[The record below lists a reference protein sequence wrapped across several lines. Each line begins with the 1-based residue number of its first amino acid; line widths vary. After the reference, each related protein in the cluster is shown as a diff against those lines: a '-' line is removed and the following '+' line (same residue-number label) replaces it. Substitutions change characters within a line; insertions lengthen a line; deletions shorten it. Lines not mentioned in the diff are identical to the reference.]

1 MVATDK
7 TMISKV
13 QALRATELLKS
24 QPESVLE
31 GLAPGCLEIRK
42 GHGDTL
48 FIAGEPCRGL
58 FVVVTGRTRAF
69 RHGADGREQVIHED
83 GPGATFPEV
92 AVFDDGPYPSTVTA
106 VEESVLLFIPKEEI
120 RRLCLAHPEVALS
133 ALKILA
139 RRLRKATGMV
149 ERLALLEV
157 SQRVAEYLVQQIP
170 TGRLHV
176 KGPVQILIDHNN
188 QEIADRIGTVRE
200 VVSRSFARL
209 QKEGWLRREGR
220 RVTITDLEALRRHA
234 AGE

>member
-1 MVATDK
+1 
-7 TMISKV
+7 MISKV
-13 QALRATELLKS
+13 DALRATELLKS

-31 GLAPGCLEIRK
+31 ALAPVCLEIRK
-42 GHGDTL
+42 GPGDTL
-48 FIAGEPCRGL
+48 FIAGESCRGL

-92 AVFDDGPYPSTVTA
+92 AVFDDGPYPSTATA
-106 VEESVLLFIPKEEI
+106 VEESVLLFIPKAEV
-120 RRLCLAHPEVALS
+120 RKLCLGHPEVALS

-157 SQRVAEYLVQQIP
+157 SQRVAEYILQQIP
-170 TGRLHV
+170 AEKLHRQ
-176 KGPVQILIDHNN
+176 GSVQIVIGHNN

-209 QKEGWLRREGR
+209 QKEGWLKREGR
-220 RVTITDLEALRRHA
+220 KVTVTNLEALRRHA

>member
-1 MVATDK
+1 
-7 TMISKV
+7 MISKV
-13 QALRATELLKS
+13 DALRATELLQS

-31 GLAPGCLEIRK
+31 ALAARCLVVRK
-42 GHGDTL
+42 VPGDTL
-48 FIAGEPCRGL
+48 FVAGEPCRGL
-58 FVVVTGRTRAF
+58 YVVATGRTRAF

-83 GPGATFPEV
+83 APGATFPEV

-106 VEESVLLFIPKEEI
+106 VDDSVLLFIPKEQV
-120 RRLCLAHPEVALS
+120 RRLCLDHPEVALS
-133 ALKILA
+133 ALRILA

-157 SQRVAEYLVQQIP
+157 SQRVAEYLVEQIP
-170 TGRLHV
+170 TEKLHAS
-176 KGPVQILIDHNN
+176 GSVQIVIDHNN

-209 QKEGWLRREGR
+209 QKEGWLKREGR
-220 RVTITDLEALRRHA
+220 KVAITDLDALRRHA